1 MSRHNR
7 RHTRGHKVSHPDH
20 QFQSDSFAIPSLSTH
35 LTTNSDPKLSLPR
48 HPRRNNDVS
57 ARHWHNRYLAWQARE
72 RKQKEERERL
82 EEEQRRIFGGDGL
95 DAADDEGLCGRM
107 MDYFT
112 GLDYLEGE

>member
-7 RHTRGHKVSHPDH
+7 RRTRGHKVSHPDH
-20 QFQSDSFAIPSLSTH
+20 QFQSDNFVLPSLST
-35 LTTNSDPKLSLPR
+35 LSTDSDPKLSLPR
-48 HPRRNNDVS
+48 YPRRNNDVS

-82 EEEQRRIFGGDGL
+82 EKEQRRIFGGDGL
-95 DAADDEGLCGRM
+95 DADDDEGLCGRM